1 MNKTSLF
8 YIVLFACS
16 TNLLAD
22 SPSFD
27 FVEIGYTSVDIK
39 GESKNYVGYDL
50 RGSYSLGDNF
60 YIGGDA
66 FSADISGVFVRR
78 QVVTIGVGYRTELSS
93 NNTVFAELDGVV
105 FNPHGNGNHENGF
118 ELTVGVRNKVT
129 ERLELKAVVE
139 YFNTESYKTTT
150 FVAGAA
156 FEVFSSFALYSD
168 FNIDS
173 DDSRYS
179 FGVRYS
185 F

>member
-1 MNKTSLF
+1 MKKIVSS
-8 YIVLFACS
+8 YILLFALS

-27 FVEIGYTSVDIK
+27 FIEYGYTSVNIK
-39 GESKNYVGYDL
+39 GESKNFVGYDL
-50 RGSYSLGDNF
+50 RGAYSLGDNF

-66 FSADISGVFVRR
+66 FNADISGVFVRK
-78 QVVTIGVGYRTELSS
+78 QVVTIGLGYRYELSS
-93 NNTVFAELDGVV
+93 NTTVYTELDGVV
-105 FNPHGNGNHENGF
+105 WNPHGGGNHENGP
-118 ELTVGVRNKVT
+118 ELSVGVKNKVN

-139 YFNTESYKTTT
+139 YLNTKSYKATT
-150 FVAGAA
+150 FVVGAA
-156 FEVFSSFALYSD
+156 FRVFDSFALYSD

-179 FGVRYS
+179 VGLRYS